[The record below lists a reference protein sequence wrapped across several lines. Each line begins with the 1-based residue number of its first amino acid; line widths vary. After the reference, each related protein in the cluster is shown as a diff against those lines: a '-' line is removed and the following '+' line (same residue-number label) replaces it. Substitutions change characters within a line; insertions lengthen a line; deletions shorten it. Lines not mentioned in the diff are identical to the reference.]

1 MDDEPVFYYSR
12 ERRLRSAGDAVRR
25 LNAEGPTKRPGLF
38 RTLTATK
45 PLAFL
50 FLAVLML
57 SLTAVV
63 TAVFLPKD
71 DEGRLG
77 NNRIALSAFRF
88 QGTTYL
94 ALVKKAEGKDA
105 YVGPVAMAVSAPA
118 GAAWEQTLHFAPR
131 DEEEFRFALPLDAPR
146 LLVVLQGDGK
156 PVVFQVRP
164 K

>member
-1 MDDEPVFYYSR
+1 MDDEPVFHYSR

-25 LNAEGPTKRPGLF
+25 LNAEGSVKRPGLF

-50 FLAVLML
+50 FLAIIML

-63 TAVFLPKD
+63 TTVLLPKD

-77 NNRIALSAFRF
+77 GNRITLSAFRF

-94 ALVKKAEGKDA
+94 AVVKKAEEKGA
-105 YVGPVAMAVSAPA
+105 YVGPVAMAVSTQA
-118 GAAWEQTLHFAPR
+118 GAAWEQTLDFAPR
-131 DEEEFRFALPLDAPR
+131 DEQEFRYALPLDAPR